1 MAGRKN
7 NFQKISYFLSVF
19 VLIVFC
25 FFVKGN
31 SAQAACDIVDADFRS
46 SVPYPSNNFTAP
58 GNEPFVYLDIDTQ
71 DCVGESITLSV
82 SAVTSFFMIEEYLD
96 LDNFDNIQI
105 DVTEPNFTIQAKATA
120 EKCSAAYGGWDC
132 IYIIRT
138 WDEGGEE
145 IWENSEEESLQY
157 DCYGTFTCE
166 GDTNL
171 FEAPWIRIP
180 DTFPPDSVS
189 EDDQY
194 SDQNIPPFISG
205 GYGPLDESYL
215 APLPGLSNA
224 TPPENRLK
232 GFLQGL
238 FQVLI
243 IIAGIL
249 AVIMIVIGA
258 ITYLSTDAFSG
269 KSEGKEMMLNA
280 VFGLILALGGW
291 IIINTINPNLA
302 STLSITI
309 PKVHVDAPQE
319 EWQNGNAPAGTDIAE
334 GITLNNQPITQG
346 GTWPSDAAQRQALDA
361 EGINVWSSG
370 DANQA
375 DGVADCTE
383 GAGTPNCTSVY
394 FEGAGAGVIQ
404 DIIDFKNACSCD
416 VTITGGSEAWL
427 HTTHGPNKKVVDMN
441 ITPSLNAYLR
451 GLPGGPAPGNDFP
464 TGQSITILGVGKFKA
479 EGAGDNSNTTGDH
492 WHVRFY

>member
-7 NFQKISYFLSVF
+7 NFQKISYLLSVF

-25 FFVKGN
+25 FFIKGN
-31 SAQAACDIVDADFRS
+31 SAEAACNVIDADFRS
-46 SVPYPSNNFTAP
+46 SVPYPTNYFTAP

-120 EKCSAAYGGWDC
+120 EKCSAVGGGWDC

-291 IIINTINPNLA
+291 IIINTINPKLA
-302 STLSITI
+302 SELSITI
-309 PKVHVDAPQE
+309 PKVQVDNYNYSSP
-319 EWQNGNAPAGTDIAE
+319 
-334 GITLNNQPITQG
+334 GI
-346 GTWPSDAAQRQALDA
+346 
-361 EGINVWSSG
+361 VSS
-370 DANQA
+370 
-375 DGVADCTE
+375 
-383 GAGTPNCTSVY
+383 
-394 FEGAGAGVIQ
+394 
-404 DIIDFKNACSCD
+404 
-416 VTITGGSEAWL
+416 TGGSACKDPTL
-427 HTTHGPNKKVVDMN
+427 QVNNCPTCQA
-441 ITPSLNAYLR
+441 I
-451 GLPGGPAPGNDFP
+451 PAPVEVDVSNNQVIPLLAGKLVALETSSGAMSWAVTEAFP
-464 TGQSITILGVGKFKA
+464 PSVQHCSPCHYTGTCVDANFRNQTQPTNENIRTFIDLAKSKGLKAVYETNSSARFNELIAAGFKRKQEVILWAAITAPHFSVY
-479 EGAGDNSNTTGDH
+479 NH
-492 WHVRFY
+492 